1 MSFSAKIGDL
11 MRDYTL
17 WYMSAFQGVHSSQ
30 EFFLIFHF
38 SGSPL
43 PKVTWWKGSAL
54 YDSTDEVL
62 RPATDKGKGSVPGT
76 GLVVNRMVYRGLQ
89 GSRLGNHDLSTK

>member
-1 MSFSAKIGDL
+1 MTYAPVWLGLFAG
-11 MRDYTL
+11 
-17 WYMSAFQGVHSSQ
+17 F
-30 EFFLIFHF
+30 
-38 SGSPL
+38 PL

-62 RPATDKGKGSVPGT
+62 RPASPDKTVPGT

-89 GSRLGNHDLSTK
+89 GLG